1 MTATTARIVG
11 LDTAGIRTL
20 HAEADGTADR
30 LPHVV
35 PVAPDLGVILADE
48 DGAILTAPA
57 LAEMGWADD
66 DVLRAAVAAAQEQAG
81 GDVAVIQPGTIVI
94 QDPDLAVVLVLAPQA
109 FQGIEFRGS
118 AVVFPVAP
126 TTFIVTGDQD
136 EDGRQVAAG
145 VAQQILADDEGEVL
159 SGPPMVLRGDGWV
172 RFEHPSLDGELRTI
186 RALWTATA
194 ANLQQ
199 DALQESF
206 DRRGEDVQ
214 VGTVSVARLAE
225 DDPAFSYSSW
235 TEDVETV
242 VAEVDT
248 IVLVTLD
255 GQTQPVPFGRLR
267 ELASGLI
274 EELEVRP
281 TRYRLRGFPD
291 LETVRAA
298 L

>member
-20 HAEADGTADR
+20 HAQADGTADR

-109 FQGIEFRGS
+109 FQGIEFHGS

-136 EDGRQVAAG
+136 EDGLQVAAG

>member
-1 MTATTARIVG
+1 MTATTARVVG
-11 LDTAGIRTL
+11 LDTVGVRTL

-35 PVAPDLGVILADE
+35 PVAPDLGVILADD
-48 DGAILTAPA
+48 DGSILTAPA
-57 LAEMGWADD
+57 LAEMGWTDD
-66 DVLRAAVAAAQEQAG
+66 DVLRAALAAAQEQAG

-136 EDGRQVAAG
+136 EDGLQVAAG

-206 DRRGEDVQ
+206 DRRGEDVH
-214 VGTVSVARLAE
+214 VGAVSVARLAE

-235 TEDVETV
+235 TEDVESV
-242 VAEVDT
+242 VAAVDT

-255 GQTQPVPFGRLR
+255 GQTQPVPFGRMR

-291 LETVRAA
+291 LESVRAA

>member
-48 DGAILTAPA
+48 DGVILTAPA

-136 EDGRQVAAG
+136 EDGLQVAAG

-206 DRRGEDVQ
+206 DRRGEDVH
-214 VGTVSVARLAE
+214 VGAVSVARLAE

-242 VAEVDT
+242 VAAVDT
-248 IVLVTLD
+248 IVLVTSM
-255 GQTQPVPFGRLR
+255 GRR
-267 ELASGLI
+267 SPCRSVGCGSW
-274 EELEVRP
+274 P
-281 TRYRLRGFPD
+281 PG
-291 LETVRAA
+291 
-298 L
+298 

>member
-94 QDPDLAVVLVLAPQA
+94 QDPALAVVLVLAPQA

-136 EDGRQVAAG
+136 EDGLQVAAG

-206 DRRGEDVQ
+206 DRRGENVH
-214 VGTVSVARLAE
+214 VGAVSVARLAE

-242 VAEVDT
+242 VAAVDT

-291 LETVRAA
+291 LESVRAA

>member
-20 HAEADGTADR
+20 HAQADGTADR

-136 EDGRQVAAG
+136 EDGLQVAAG

-235 TEDVETV
+235 TEDVESV
-242 VAEVDT
+242 VAAVDT
-248 IVLVTLD
+248 IVLVTPD

-291 LETVRAA
+291 LESVRAA

>member
-35 PVAPDLGVILADE
+35 PVAPDLGVILAEE

-109 FQGIEFRGS
+109 FQGIEFHGS

-136 EDGRQVAAG
+136 EDGLQVAAG

-235 TEDVETV
+235 TEDVESV
-242 VAEVDT
+242 VAAVDT
-248 IVLVTLD
+248 VVLVTLD

-291 LETVRAA
+291 LESVRAA

>member
-11 LDTAGIRTL
+11 VDTAGIRTL

-66 DVLRAAVAAAQEQAG
+66 DVLRAALAAAQEQAG

-136 EDGRQVAAG
+136 EDGLQVAAG

-159 SGPPMVLRGDGWV
+159 SGPPMVLLGDGWG

-206 DRRGEDVQ
+206 DRRGEDVH
-214 VGTVSVARLAE
+214 VGAVSVARLAE

-235 TEDVETV
+235 TEDVESV
-242 VAEVDT
+242 VAAVDT

-291 LETVRAA
+291 LESVRAA

>member
-1 MTATTARIVG
+1 MTVTTARIVG

-20 HAEADGTADR
+20 RAQADGTDDR

-35 PVAPDLGVILADE
+35 PVAPDLGVILADD
-48 DGAILTAPA
+48 DGSVLTTSA
-57 LAEMGWADD
+57 LAEMGWTDE

-94 QDPDLAVVLVLAPQA
+94 QDPDLAVVLVLAPQT
-109 FQGIEFRGS
+109 FQGIELRGS

-136 EDGRQVAAG
+136 EDGLRVAAG

-159 SGPPMVLRGDGWV
+159 SGPPMVLRADGWV

-186 RALWTATA
+186 RALWTSTV

-199 DALQESF
+199 DDLQASF
-206 DRRGEDVQ
+206 DRRGEEVH
-214 VGTVSVARLAE
+214 VAAVSVARLAE
-225 DDPAFSYSSW
+225 DSPAFSYSSW
-235 TEDVETV
+235 TQDVETI
-242 VAEVDT
+242 VAAVDT
-248 IVLVTLD
+248 VVLVTLD

-267 ELASGLI
+267 ELATDLI
-274 EELEVRP
+274 DELDVRP
-281 TRYRLRGFPD
+281 ARYRLRGFPE
-291 LETVRAA
+291 LGAIRAA

>member
-1 MTATTARIVG
+1 MTVTTARIVG

-48 DGAILTAPA
+48 TGAILTAPA
-57 LAEMGWADD
+57 LRDMGWADD
-66 DVLRAAVAAAQEQAG
+66 DVLQAAVAAAQAQAG

-94 QDPDLAVVLVLAPQA
+94 QDPDLAVLLVLAPQTLG
-109 FQGIEFRGS
+109 GIEFRG
-118 AVVFPVAP
+118 APVVFPVAP
-126 TTFIVTGDQD
+126 TTFIVTGDEDQD
-136 EDGRQVAAG
+136 GLATAVG
-145 VAQQILADDEGEVL
+145 VAQQILGDDEGEVL
-159 SGPPMVLRGDGWV
+159 SGPPMVLRADGW
-172 RFEHPSLDGELRTI
+172 RPYEDAALDGELRTV

-199 DALQESF
+199 EALQASF
-206 DRRGEDVQ
+206 DRRGEDVH

-235 TEDVETV
+235 TEDVDTV
-242 VAEVDT
+242 VAAVDT
-248 IVLVTLD
+248 VVLVTLD

-267 ELASGLI
+267 ELTPEAI
-274 EELEVRP
+274 EQLEVRP

-291 LETVRAA
+291 LEAVRGA

>member
-20 HAEADGTADR
+20 HAQADGTADR

-109 FQGIEFRGS
+109 FQGIEFHGS

-136 EDGRQVAAG
+136 EDGLQVAAG

-235 TEDVETV
+235 TEDVESV
-242 VAEVDT
+242 VSAVDT

-291 LETVRAA
+291 LESVRAA

>member
-11 LDTAGIRTL
+11 VDTAGIRTL

-66 DVLRAAVAAAQEQAG
+66 DVLRAALAAAQEQAG

-136 EDGRQVAAG
+136 EDGLQVAAG

-206 DRRGEDVQ
+206 GRRGEDVH
-214 VGTVSVARLAE
+214 VGAVSVARLAE
-225 DDPAFSYSSW
+225 DDPASSYSSW
-235 TEDVETV
+235 TEDVESV
-242 VAEVDT
+242 VAAVDT

-291 LETVRAA
+291 LESVRAA

>member
-20 HAEADGTADR
+20 HAQADGTADR

-136 EDGRQVAAG
+136 EDGLQVAAG

>member
-20 HAEADGTADR
+20 HAEADGTVDR

-136 EDGRQVAAG
+136 EDGLQVAAG

-186 RALWTATA
+186 RAHWTATA

-206 DRRGEDVQ
+206 DRRGEDVH
-214 VGTVSVARLAE
+214 VGAVSVARLAE
-225 DDPAFSYSSW
+225 DDPAFSYSSL

-242 VAEVDT
+242 VAAVDT

-291 LETVRAA
+291 LESVRAA

>member
-109 FQGIEFRGS
+109 FQGIEFHGS

-136 EDGRQVAAG
+136 EDGLQVAAG

-242 VAEVDT
+242 VAAVDT

-255 GQTQPVPFGRLR
+255 GQTQPVRFGRLR

-291 LETVRAA
+291 LESVRAA

>member
-57 LAEMGWADD
+57 LAEMGWADE

-136 EDGRQVAAG
+136 EDGLQVAAG

-199 DALQESF
+199 DALQELF
-206 DRRGEDVQ
+206 DRRGEDVH
-214 VGTVSVARLAE
+214 VGAVSVARLAE

-242 VAEVDT
+242 VAAVDT

-267 ELASGLI
+267 ELASGWI
-274 EELEVRP
+274 EELQVRP

-291 LETVRAA
+291 LESVRAA

>member
-20 HAEADGTADR
+20 HAQADGTADR

-48 DGAILTAPA
+48 DCAILTAPA

-109 FQGIEFRGS
+109 FQGIEFHGS

-136 EDGRQVAAG
+136 EDGLQVAAG

-235 TEDVETV
+235 TEDVESV
-242 VAEVDT
+242 VSAVDT

-291 LETVRAA
+291 LESVRAA

>member
-20 HAEADGTADR
+20 HAQADGTADR

-109 FQGIEFRGS
+109 FQGIEFHGS

-136 EDGRQVAAG
+136 EDGLQVAAG

-194 ANLQQ
+194 ANLQ
-199 DALQESF
+199 
-206 DRRGEDVQ
+206 
-214 VGTVSVARLAE
+214 
-225 DDPAFSYSSW
+225 
-235 TEDVETV
+235 
-242 VAEVDT
+242 
-248 IVLVTLD
+248 
-255 GQTQPVPFGRLR
+255 
-267 ELASGLI
+267 
-274 EELEVRP
+274 
-281 TRYRLRGFPD
+281 
-291 LETVRAA
+291 
-298 L
+298 

>member
-35 PVAPDLGVILADE
+35 PVAPDLGVILAEE

-109 FQGIEFRGS
+109 FQGIEFHGS

-136 EDGRQVAAG
+136 EDGLQVAAG

-235 TEDVETV
+235 TEDVESV
-242 VAEVDT
+242 VSAVDT

-291 LETVRAA
+291 LESVRAA

>member
-11 LDTAGIRTL
+11 LDTAGVRTL

-35 PVAPDLGVILADE
+35 PVAPDLGVILADD
-48 DGAILTAPA
+48 DGSILTAPA

-66 DVLRAAVAAAQEQAG
+66 DVLRAALAAAQEQAG

-136 EDGRQVAAG
+136 EDGLQVAAG

-206 DRRGEDVQ
+206 DRRGEDVH
-214 VGTVSVARLAE
+214 VGAVSVARLAE

-235 TEDVETV
+235 TEDVESV
-242 VAEVDT
+242 VAAVDT

-281 TRYRLRGFPD
+281 TRYRLRKFPD
-291 LETVRAA
+291 LESVRAA

>member
-20 HAEADGTADR
+20 HAQADGTADR

-48 DGAILTAPA
+48 DCAILTAPA

-94 QDPDLAVVLVLAPQA
+94 RDPDLAVVLVLAPQA
-109 FQGIEFRGS
+109 FQGIEFHGS

-136 EDGRQVAAG
+136 EDGLQVAAG

-235 TEDVETV
+235 TEDVESV
-242 VAEVDT
+242 VSAVDT

-274 EELEVRP
+274 EQLEVRP

-291 LETVRAA
+291 LESVRAA

>member
-136 EDGRQVAAG
+136 EGGLQVAAG

-172 RFEHPSLDGELRTI
+172 WFEHPSLDGEFRTI

-206 DRRGEDVQ
+206 DRRGEDVH
-214 VGTVSVARLAE
+214 VGAVSVARLAE

-242 VAEVDT
+242 VAAVDT

-291 LETVRAA
+291 LESVRAA

>member
-11 LDTAGIRTL
+11 VDTAGIRTL

-109 FQGIEFRGS
+109 FQGIEFHGS

-136 EDGRQVAAG
+136 EDGLQVAAG

-242 VAEVDT
+242 VAAVDT

-291 LETVRAA
+291 LESVRAA

>member
-20 HAEADGTADR
+20 HAQADGTADR

-206 DRRGEDVQ
+206 DRRGEDVH
-214 VGTVSVARLAE
+214 VGAVSVARLAE
-225 DDPAFSYSSW
+225 DDPAFS
-235 TEDVETV
+235 
-242 VAEVDT
+242 
-248 IVLVTLD
+248 
-255 GQTQPVPFGRLR
+255 
-267 ELASGLI
+267 
-274 EELEVRP
+274 
-281 TRYRLRGFPD
+281 
-291 LETVRAA
+291 
-298 L
+298 

>member
-20 HAEADGTADR
+20 HAQADGTADR

-109 FQGIEFRGS
+109 FQGIEFHGS

-136 EDGRQVAAG
+136 EDGLQVAAG

-235 TEDVETV
+235 TEDVESV
-242 VAEVDT
+242 VAAVDT
-248 IVLVTLD
+248 VVLVTLD

-291 LETVRAA
+291 LESVRAA

>member
-20 HAEADGTADR
+20 HAEAAGTADR

-35 PVAPDLGVILADE
+35 PVAPDLGVILADD
-48 DGAILTAPA
+48 DGSILTAPA

-66 DVLRAAVAAAQEQAG
+66 DVLRAALAAAQEQAG

-109 FQGIEFRGS
+109 FQGIEFSGS

-136 EDGRQVAAG
+136 EDGLQVAAG

-206 DRRGEDVQ
+206 DRRGEDVH
-214 VGTVSVARLAE
+214 VGAVSVARLAE

-235 TEDVETV
+235 TEDLESV
-242 VAEVDT
+242 VAAVDT

-291 LETVRAA
+291 LESVRAA